1 MSSFGPWIIG
11 LWLDCGLIV
20 GLREGEN
27 SWRAAD
33 EGVTAGWS
41 VCLEGEVARST
52 VAASRSDSG
61 DFGFSRSFPG
71 TMSAAR
77 ASLRASIELL

>member
-1 MSSFGPWIIG
+1 M
-11 LWLDCGLIV
+11 

-33 EGVTAGWS
+33 EGQFVLKVRLLKAPWRRATA
-41 VCLEGEVARST
+41 L
-52 VAASRSDSG
+52 DSG
-61 DFGFSRSFPG
+61 DFGFSRSIPG